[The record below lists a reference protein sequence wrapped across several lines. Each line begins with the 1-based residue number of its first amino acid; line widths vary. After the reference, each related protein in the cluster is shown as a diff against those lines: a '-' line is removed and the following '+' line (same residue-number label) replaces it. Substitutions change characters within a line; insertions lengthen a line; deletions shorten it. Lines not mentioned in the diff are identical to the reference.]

1 MHASVLSQRRLGN
14 DGSDL
19 FDIGRLRRGLF
30 LPSLLSV
37 RIGCA
42 PMCSSHPRRPLDQF
56 VVHLPDRTRL
66 LLDITTDGVGQSVVL
81 YSSDRGP
88 VLAQVEAQNC

>member
-1 MHASVLSQRRLGN
+1 
-14 DGSDL
+14 
-19 FDIGRLRRGLF
+19 
-30 LPSLLSV
+30 
-37 RIGCA
+37 
-42 PMCSSHPRRPLDQF
+42 MCSSHPRRPLDQF
-56 VVHLPDRTRL
+56 MVHLPDRTRL